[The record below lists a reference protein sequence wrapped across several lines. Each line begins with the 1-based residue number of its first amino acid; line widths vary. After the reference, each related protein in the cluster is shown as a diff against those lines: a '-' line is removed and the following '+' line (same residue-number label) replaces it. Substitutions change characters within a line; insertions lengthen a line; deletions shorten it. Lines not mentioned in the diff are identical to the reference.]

1 LCHPCGS
8 DAGFSPVPGSEPWED
23 PTESPKGRYLIPR
36 WTDGFP
42 CPFGAFPIY
51 SPTAKTVKDK
61 MNSNQLILALTLVPV
76 ILVGCGSSDSKV
88 SLSTERPWIVQSAAQ
103 EKYEPAYGDM
113 LIKGSIGDASVLLPV
128 LASDSSSFDVTGLI
142 YNGLVRYDK
151 NIILEGDLAE
161 KWDISQDNLKI
172 RFFLR
177 KNVKWQDGRPFSSK
191 DVEYTYKI
199 YVDPKTPTAYAT
211 DFLKVKDFRVLDEHT
226 VEVVY
231 DQPYAPALGSW
242 GQSVLPCHLLEGTEI
257 TESPLQRNPI
267 GTGPYR
273 FSQWQ
278 TGEKIVLDSY
288 HEYFEGRPYIDR
300 VLTKVIPDLA
310 TMFLELKAGRLDQ
323 MVLTPL
329 QYTRQ
334 TETEWFAKNF
344 KKYKYLSFGYSYLGY
359 NLQDWKFKDKKVR
372 QALTMAI
379 NRESIVQGV
388 LLGLGAVVDC
398 PYKPDTVWYNSN
410 VKKFPYDPEK
420 AKQMLAEAGWRDTD
434 GDGIIEKDGK
444 PFEFTIITNHGN
456 DIRKNAATI
465 IQKDLK
471 QVGIGVKIRVIEWA
485 AFLKNF
491 INKRNFEAC
500 LLGWGIGIDPSQ
512 IDIWDSRKIG
522 EKELNFITYQNPEV
536 DRLLELGASTYD
548 LQERKKYYDE
558 FQNIIAEDQPYTFLF
573 VQDSLPIISSRFHGI
588 VPAPIGIGYDF
599 IRWYVPKPLQKY
611 SIQP

>member
-1 LCHPCGS
+1 M
-8 DAGFSPVPGSEPWED
+8 
-23 PTESPKGRYLIPR
+23 TPK
-36 WTDGFP
+36 
-42 CPFGAFPIY
+42 
-51 SPTAKTVKDK
+51 K
-61 MNSNQLILALTLVPV
+61 LILIFTLVATL
-76 ILVGCGSSDSKV
+76 LVGCGSSDNRV
-88 SLSTERPWIVQSAAQ
+88 DLSTKKPWTDQPAAQ

-128 LASDSSSFDVTGLI
+128 LASDSASFDVTGMI
-142 YNGLVRYDK
+142 YNGLVKYDK

-161 KWDISQDNLKI
+161 KWDISKDNLRI

-177 KNVKWQDGRPFSSK
+177 KDVKWQDGHPFSSK
-191 DVEYTYKI
+191 DVEYTYRV
-199 YVDPKTPTAYAT
+199 YVDPQTPTAYAT
-211 DFLKVKDFRVLDEHT
+211 DFLKVKDFRVLDDHT
-226 VEVVY
+226 VEVFY
-231 DQPYAPALGSW
+231 EKPYAPALGSW
-242 GQSVLPCHLLEGTEI
+242 GQSVLPCHLLAGKEI
-257 TESPLQRNPI
+257 TQSPLQRKPI

-273 FSQWQ
+273 FSEWK

-310 TMFLELKAGRLDQ
+310 TTFLELKAGRLDQ
-323 MVLTPL
+323 MGLTPL

-334 TETEWFAKNF
+334 TDSEWFRNNF
-344 KKYKYLSFGYSYLGY
+344 NKYKYLAFGYSYLGY

-372 QALTMAI
+372 QALTIAI
-379 NRESIVQGV
+379 NRDSIVQGV
-388 LLGLGAVVDC
+388 LLGLGAVADT
-398 PYKPDTVWYNSN
+398 PYKPDTYWYNSN

-420 AKQMLAEAGWRDTD
+420 AKQMLFEAGWKDTD
-434 GDGIIEKDGK
+434 GDGIIDKGGK

-471 QVGIGVKIRVIEWA
+471 QVGISVKIRVIEWA

-500 LLGWGIGIDPSQ
+500 LLGWSIGIDPSQ

-522 EKELNFITYQNPEV
+522 EKELNFINYQNPDV

-548 LQERKKYYDE
+548 LKERKKYYDE
-558 FQNIIAEDQPYTFLF
+558 FQEIIAEEQPYTFLF
-573 VQDSLPIISSRFHGI
+573 VQDSLPIINSRFHGV
-588 VPAPIGIGYDF
+588 VPAPIGINYDF
-599 IRWYVPKPLQKY
+599 IKWYVPKPLQKY